1 LHYNAGIA
9 RVVRLAIL
17 INVGRIFITLVTA
30 FFWALSL
37 GLARPLAAA
46 TAPTLLDI
54 LSDEL
59 QRNFTVL
66 KQKADP
72 PPYYMDYTVTDEE
85 SQSLS
90 ATMGTLDSQH
100 QNRLRYLDIT
110 LRVGSPELDNYHA
123 VNGQRGRFT
132 RGDVLTLDDV
142 PDAIRR
148 KVWLDTDRTYKLASR
163 RLIEIKSNQETKVK
177 DADSS
182 ADFSSEPPSVYQEPP
197 PALAGLDNEWA
208 KKVRKWSADLA
219 HSPDVLSSNVSLSV
233 ERVSKYMVSTEGTRL
248 LHGRDFVGL
257 SIVARGKA
265 TDGMDLVD
273 LEDFQGADLAHLPS
287 EAVIDAAAARV
298 GENVSK
304 LVQALAVEPF
314 VGPAI
319 LSGKA
324 AAVFFHEIFGHRIE
338 GHRQKDE
345 GEGQTFTK
353 AVGTPVLPSFL
364 SVVFD
369 PTRKTLGGV
378 ELNGYYSYDDEGV
391 KARPVTVVEN
401 GVLKT
406 FLMSRS
412 PVDGVDHSNGHGR
425 RQPGLEVV
433 SRQSNLIVESAKQV
447 SEKALREML
456 VAEIKRQ
463 NKPYGLLFDEVTG
476 GYTTTQRRGLQAFTV
491 IPLMVYRVYADGR
504 PDELVRGVDI
514 VGTPLASFSKILAT
528 SDTPQV
534 FNGYCGAESGQVP
547 VSAISPSVLVSEIEI
562 QKKPRSQDRPPFLGR
577 PVELIIKS
585 PDEGAVR

>member
-1 LHYNAGIA
+1 M
-9 RVVRLAIL
+9 
-17 INVGRIFITLVTA
+17 GRTLVTLA
-30 FFWALSL
+30 IAGFWAL
-37 GLARPLAAA
+37 PLAAA
-46 TAPTLLDI
+46 PAPSLLDI

-85 SQSLS
+85 SQSVT
-90 ATMGTLDSQH
+90 AMMGTLESQRK
-100 QNRLRYLDIT
+100 NRLRYLDIT
-110 LRVGSPELDNYHA
+110 LRVGTPELDNYHQ

-132 RGDVLTLDDV
+132 RGDVLSLDDV

-148 KVWLDTDRTYKLASR
+148 QVWLATDRTYKLASR
-163 RLIEIKSNQETKVK
+163 RLIEIKSNRETKVK
-177 DADSS
+177 EADSS

-197 PALAGLDNEWA
+197 PAMAGVDNEWV
-208 KKVRKWSADLA
+208 KRVRKWSADVA
-219 HSPDVLSSNVSLSV
+219 KSPDVLYSRVNLSV
-233 ERVSKYMVSTEGTRL
+233 QRISKYMVSTDGTRL
-248 LHGRDFVGL
+248 LHGRDFAGL
-257 SIVARGKA
+257 SMEARGKA
-265 TDGMDLVD
+265 TDGMDLRA
-273 LEDFQGADLAHLPS
+273 EENFQASDAAHLPPQ
-287 EAVIDAAAARV
+287 AVIDAAASRV
-298 GENVSK
+298 AENLTK
-304 LVQALAVEPF
+304 LVQAPAVEPF

-319 LSGKA
+319 LSGGA

-353 AVGTPVLPSFL
+353 AVGAPVLPSFL
-364 SVVFD
+364 SVLFD
-369 PTRKTLGGV
+369 PTRRTMGGV
-378 ELNGYYSYDDEGV
+378 ELNGYYTYDDEGV
-391 KARPVTVVEN
+391 KGRPVTVVEN

-412 PVDGVDHSNGHGR
+412 PIDGVDHSNGHGR

-433 SRQSNLIVESAKQV
+433 SRQSNLIVESTKQV
-447 SEKALREML
+447 SEQALRGML
-456 VAEIKRQ
+456 MAEIKRQ

-491 IPLMVYRVYADGR
+491 IPLMVYRVFTDGR

-547 VSAISPSVLVSEIEI
+547 VSAISPAVLVSEIEI
-562 QKKPRSQDRPPFLGR
+562 QKKQHSQDRLPFLGR
-577 PVELIIKS
+577 PADLVARPL
-585 PDEGAVR
+585 DQGASQ

>member
-1 LHYNAGIA
+1 M
-9 RVVRLAIL
+9 RRIL
-17 INVGRIFITLVTA
+17 VTLVTA
-30 FFWALSL
+30 PLCWAISLGWAL
-37 GLARPLAAA
+37 PLAAA
-46 TAPTLLDI
+46 STPPSLLDI
-54 LSDEL
+54 LGDEL
-59 QRNFTVL
+59 QRNFSVL

-85 SQSLS
+85 SQSVEAS
-90 ATMGTLDSQH
+90 MGTLESQH
-100 QNRLRYLDIT
+100 NNRLRFLDIT
-110 LRVGSPELDNYHA
+110 LRVGSPQLDNYHE

-132 RGDVLTLDDV
+132 RGEILPLDDV

-148 KVWLDTDRTYKLASR
+148 KVWLDTDRTYKLAAR

-177 DADSS
+177 DADNS
-182 ADFSSEPPSVYQEPP
+182 ADFSIEPPSVYQEPP
-197 PALAGLDNEWA
+197 PALGALDAEWV
-208 KKVRKWSADLA
+208 KRVRKWSADLA
-219 HSPDVLSSNVSLSV
+219 SSRDVLYSNVDLSMQ
-233 ERVSKYMVSTEGTRL
+233 RISKYMVSTEGTRL

-257 SIVARGKA
+257 SIIARGKA

-273 LEDFQGADLAHLPS
+273 LEDFQAADLAHLPP
-287 EAVIDAAAARV
+287 EAEIAAAATRV
-298 GENVSK
+298 GANLSK
-304 LVQALAVEPF
+304 LVQAPAVEPF

-319 LSGKA
+319 LSGRA

-353 AVGTPVLPSFL
+353 AVDTPVLPSFL
-364 SVVFD
+364 SVLFD

-378 ELNGYYSYDDEGV
+378 DLNGYYTYDDEGV
-391 KARPVTVVEN
+391 KARPVTVVAN

-412 PVDGVDHSNGHGR
+412 PIQGVDHSNGHGR

-433 SRQSNLIVESAKQV
+433 SRQSNLIVESTKQV
-447 SEKALREML
+447 SEQALRAML

-491 IPLMVYRVYADGR
+491 MPLMVYRVYADGR

-547 VSAISPSVLVSEIEI
+547 VSAISPAVLVSEIEI
-562 QKKPRSQDRPPFLGR
+562 QKKQHSQDRPPFLGR
-577 PVELIIKS
+577 PVDL
-585 PDEGAVR
+585 GAAR